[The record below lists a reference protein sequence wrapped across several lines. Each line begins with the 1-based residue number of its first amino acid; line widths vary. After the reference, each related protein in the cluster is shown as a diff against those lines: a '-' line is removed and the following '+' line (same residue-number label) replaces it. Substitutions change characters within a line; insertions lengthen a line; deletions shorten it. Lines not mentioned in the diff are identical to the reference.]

1 MHLSVSDEDQSAI
14 DRKCESLTPLR
25 EEQPAKPLR
34 VERGEDRQEEEWDTH
49 HDARTGVANKV

>member
-1 MHLSVSDEDQSAI
+1 MSDEDQSAI